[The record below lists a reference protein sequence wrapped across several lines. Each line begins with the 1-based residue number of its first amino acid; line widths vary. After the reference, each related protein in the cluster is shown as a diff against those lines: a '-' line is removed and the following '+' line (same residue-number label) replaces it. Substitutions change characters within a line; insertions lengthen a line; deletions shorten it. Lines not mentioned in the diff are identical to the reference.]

1 MGATHHES
9 LLPLKMG
16 VYATNFM
23 LWVCLF
29 FFFCFNQIPL
39 MTLFIDINYL
49 NKILQS
55 LGVVLLAIC
64 IWIRSDSALWAYSD
78 NMDIYRYYQATY
90 ICLAISALI
99 LVLAFLGCLS
109 AAHEFKYLMLFVSI
123 EYLIIIFFS

>member
-1 MGATHHES
+1 
-9 LLPLKMG
+9 
-16 VYATNFM
+16 
-23 LWVCLF
+23 
-29 FFFCFNQIPL
+29 

-123 EYLIIIFFS
+123 EYLYNNLFFLNK